1 MAMSYPVKMAPQVN
15 GNVISSQEVKMAP
28 PGHVMLLILTQK
40 DRNDPEKAA
49 IPLLT
54 LLILSF
60 LPIFP
65 IIRFSQ
71 FLNEISVL

>member
-1 MAMSYPVKMAPQVN
+1 
-15 GNVISSQEVKMAP
+15 MAP
-28 PGHVMLLILTQK
+28 PGNVMLLILTQK